1 MICNLKCHTNLYDA
15 NDVDASL
22 NVLVDMTKTDV
33 RQTTL

>member
-1 MICNLKCHTNLYDA
+1 MICNLKSHTYLYTIL
-15 NDVDASL
+15 DASL